1 LIHFHEFHPG
11 FYEVAELLLS
21 REAKVDLMC
30 ENGGVPIHIAVEN
43 GHAKMLKLLL
53 QHKAGV
59 ITSCFPAVV

>member
-1 LIHFHEFHPG
+1 MNFHEFHPV

-30 ENGGVPIHIAVEN
+30 ENGGAPIHIAAEN